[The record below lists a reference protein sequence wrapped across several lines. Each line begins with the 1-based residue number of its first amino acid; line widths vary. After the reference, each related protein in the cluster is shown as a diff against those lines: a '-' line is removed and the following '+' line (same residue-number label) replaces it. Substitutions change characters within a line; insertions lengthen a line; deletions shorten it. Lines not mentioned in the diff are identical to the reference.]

1 MFDEFDEFR
10 VKHEKC
16 FQKGEGWDLYFGL
29 ILQACVLFI
38 TLPDGGS
45 NFLPF
50 HCFKTGIFRVRM
62 HLHWPC
68 MLFYTYSK

>member
-1 MFDEFDEFR
+1 M
-10 VKHEKC
+10 
-16 FQKGEGWDLYFGL
+16 
-29 ILQACVLFI
+29 LFI

-62 HLHWPC
+62 QDFSILPVFRNLVPKIGSCKILGRPNLNGDHNILILQP
-68 MLFYTYSK
+68 